1 MAGSGKSSIVGLI
14 ERFYDVAEGRVRLDG
29 TDVRELNV
37 KWLRSQ
43 IGYVGQ
49 EPVLFSASIHDNVA
63 LGADREVT
71 REEVEEVCRQSNA
84 HGFISKLPGGYDTMV
99 GQDGGRLSGGQKQR
113 IAIARALV
121 RNPSILLLDEAT
133 SKCAACVLV
142 FVSVGVVW
150 WWRATEIFLTP
161 ASDPQLT
168 GALDNRSEKV
178 VQEALDRVAASR
190 TTIIVAHRLST
201 VRDADKIVVCR
212 IDKRRGL
219 MKSMMSL
226 RTTMGRF
233 LR

>member
-84 HGFISKLPGGYDTMV
+84 HGFITKLPDGYDTMV
-99 GQDGGRLSGGQKQR
+99 GDEGGRLSGGQKQR

-133 SKCAACVLV
+133 SKCVW
-142 FVSVGVVW
+142 GVW
-150 WWRATEIFLTP
+150 W
-161 ASDPQLT
+161 
-168 GALDNRSEKV
+168 
-178 VQEALDRVAASR
+178 
-190 TTIIVAHRLST
+190 
-201 VRDADKIVVCR
+201 
-212 IDKRRGL
+212 
-219 MKSMMSL
+219 
-226 RTTMGRF
+226 
-233 LR
+233 